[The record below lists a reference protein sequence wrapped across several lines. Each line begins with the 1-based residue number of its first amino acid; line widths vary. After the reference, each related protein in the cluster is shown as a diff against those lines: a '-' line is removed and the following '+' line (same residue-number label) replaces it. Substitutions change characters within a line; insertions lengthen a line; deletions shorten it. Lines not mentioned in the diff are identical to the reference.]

1 MLTKKKKNPFRI
13 DGNVNKDIN
22 KIITQ
27 YLISTAKDLSDNFP
41 DTITSFYTFNSFM
54 CLEKIKIKMLWSP
67 RKSCMN
73 SPASLSHRH
82 FQAPFS
88 SSKSTSSQAS
98 ASFLYFHT
106 KVRTDK
112 STRVSRCFHAFGIYT
127 VTALLQWHRDP
138 SQLILA
144 VSWIKQFLSSG
155 RTWHGFSEWAKP
167 VRSPLVNITFSSHV
181 CPSSFPCPSFTWI
194 DMMIWDDLLLCFHSC
209 YSASILPLS

>member
-1 MLTKKKKNPFRI
+1 MLTKKKNQFRI
-13 DGNVNKDIN
+13 DGNVNKDIC

-27 YLISTAKDLSDNFP
+27 YLTSTAKDLSDNFP
-41 DTITSFYTFNSFM
+41 DTITSFYTFNTFM
-54 CLEKIKIKMLWSP
+54 CLEKIKINMLWSS

-98 ASFLYFHT
+98 VSFLYFHT
-106 KVRTDK
+106 KVRTD
-112 STRVSRCFHAFGIYT
+112 SFHAFGIYT

-138 SQLILA
+138 SQLALA
-144 VSWIKQFLSSG
+144 VFWIKQFLSPG
-155 RTWHGFSEWAKP
+155 RSWHGFPEWAKP

-181 CPSSFPCPSFTWI
+181 CPSSFPCPSSTWI
-194 DMMIWDDLLLCFHSC
+194 DMMIWDDLLLCF
-209 YSASILPLS
+209 LSLITNWKLQ